1 MSAGKYKTVNVTAD
15 IFFLLIFF
23 LSLFSFAD
31 CDIGMSLDTETMSVA
46 KFSHVSGQER
56 LSPAKKAGIR
66 LDDIIKAVNN
76 RPVSTQQDVDRIL
89 RVIQPNTRIP
99 VLIERNGQERVYN
112 VVTGK
117 NFTPEIDVIAQE
129 LISGKKVALAI
140 AVGRVSNTVA
150 LPSNANLNEW
160 KNAITAQLES
170 ECAAVYT
177 QCTGVE
183 NFSVVDRSR
192 IRSILDELNFQ
203 TTGYVSEQ
211 TRLEIGKLTGATY
224 FLIVEFSRFPSG
236 YNGFNDMLSKKLI
249 DIETGEVL
257 SSVNVTQRCDSFG
270 KVISFE

>member
-1 MSAGKYKTVNVTAD
+1 MKAGKYKTVNAAAS
-15 IFFLLIFF
+15 ILFFLISF
-23 LSLFSFAD
+23 LPSFSFSD
-31 CDIGMSLDTETMSVA
+31 CDIGVSLDNQTMSVTR
-46 KFSHVSGQER
+46 FSHVSGQER
-56 LSPAKKAGIR
+56 LSPAKKAGLR
-66 LDDIIKAVNN
+66 LGDVIKAVNN
-76 RPVSTQQDVDRIL
+76 RAVSSQQDVDRVL

-99 VLIERNGQERVYN
+99 VLVERNGQERVYN
-112 VVTGK
+112 VTTGK

-129 LISGKKVALAI
+129 LINGKRVALAI
-140 AVGRVSNTVA
+140 AVGRVSNTVI
-150 LPSNANLNEW
+150 LPQNVNLTEW

-170 ECAAVYT
+170 ECTAVYT

-203 TTGYVSEQ
+203 TTGYVSDQ
-211 TRLEIGKLTGATY
+211 ARLQIGKLTGATH

-236 YNGFNDMLSKKLI
+236 YNGFSDMLSKKLI

>member
-1 MSAGKYKTVNVTAD
+1 MSAGKYKTVNMTAS

-23 LSLFSFAD
+23 LPLFSFAD
-31 CDIGMSLDTETMSVA
+31 CGIGVSLDNETMSVT

-56 LSPAKKAGIR
+56 LSPAKKSGMR
-66 LDDIIKAVNN
+66 LGDIIKAVNN
-76 RPVSTQQDVDRIL
+76 RPVSTRQDVDRVL
-89 RVIQPNTRIP
+89 RDIQPNTRIP
-99 VLIERNGQERVYN
+99 VLIERNGQDRTYN

-129 LISGKKVALAI
+129 LISGKRVALVI

-150 LPSNANLNEW
+150 LPPNANLNEW

-192 IRSILDELNFQ
+192 IRSLLDELNFQ
-203 TTGYVSEQ
+203 TTGYVSERA
-211 TRLEIGKLTGATY
+211 RLEIGKLTGATH

-236 YNGFNDMLSKKLI
+236 YNGFSDMLSKKLI

-257 SSVNVTQRCDSFG
+257 SSVNVTQRCDSSG
-270 KVISFE
+270 KAISFE